1 MFSFF
6 GKKTPQI
13 LTKMEDSIWISTNAR
28 FVGLLQEA
36 QTQNK
41 LKNVWVIYFFERT
54 QHQLKEVFKLA
65 QEPYIFV
72 ENKEQV
78 QKNKQIL
85 IFSADKFQEIYET
98 LKTIFAKEDIFII
111 FAEHYPLNVAEEN
124 IAMKTAEITLK
135 AKISAHTD
143 FESMLLKKFGGAR
156 ILELLKKTGLKE
168 SENISHPLVSKA
180 IKEAK
185 KKLSEKV
192 KNEQKGVSEEDWF
205 LKNAQNLI

>member
-13 LTKMEDSIWISTNAR
+13 LTKTEDSVWISTNAR
-28 FVGLLQEA
+28 FTGLLQEA
-36 QTQNK
+36 QIQSK
-41 LKNVWVIYFFERT
+41 LKNTWVIYFFERT

-72 ENKEQV
+72 ESKEQA

-85 IFSADKFQEIYET
+85 VFSADKFQEIYET
-98 LKTIFAKEDIFII
+98 LKIIFAKEDIFII
-111 FAEHYPLNVAEEN
+111 FAEHYPLNVVEEN
-124 IAMKTAEITLK
+124 IAIKTAEITLK

-156 ILELLKKTGLKE
+156 LLELLKKIGIKE
-168 SENISHPLVSKA
+168 SESISHPLVSKS

-205 LKNAQNLI
+205 LKNNIE